1 LKELEAQKSG
11 LAEQRAELVATGNTL
26 NESLQQIDA
35 GFVQLRESQLQA
47 EAEFAAAEAKLQIA
61 LQLWSG
67 LAAGSYSFLGFSTNA
82 LYHIAVK
89 KSTLAFC

>member
-1 LKELEAQKSG
+1 MFSSNLFPRANISFKVSAINYYSF
-11 LAEQRAELVATGNTL
+11 AEK
-26 NESLQQIDA
+26 
-35 GFVQLRESQLQA
+35 
-47 EAEFAAAEAKLQIA
+47 AKLQIA

-89 KSTLAFC
+89 KSTLAFS